1 VDGVVEVQGGRLR
14 GVRRRGLWS
23 FSGIPY
29 AGSAAGARRWRPPEA
44 PTPWTGV
51 KECDRFGPIAP
62 QVPGMVEMSLGGEPD
77 DQSED
82 CLSLNVWT
90 PELDGGRRPVM
101 VWIHGGSFVSG
112 SGAGTLYR
120 GGALA
125 RERDVVVV
133 TVNYRLGI
141 LGFLAHPAL
150 EDPGQSWLD
159 GAPWAGVG
167 NWGLA
172 DQVAALLWV
181 HHHIIEFGGDPG
193 NVTLFGESAGGM
205 SVASLLAAPAAQGL
219 FHRAIVESGPPY
231 TYSAEQASKRA
242 EQLAAHIGVPMT
254 RQSLERVP
262 ADELVRAVAELGQ
275 VGGADDDSGLI
286 MMPVVDGGL
295 LRARP
300 KEAVS
305 SGSAS
310 KVPLLIGTNRDESSF
325 FAVGNAALG
334 SLDHDGLRRWMR
346 RLTPD
351 PDMIDELINTVHSAR
366 AGRGEA
372 VTPRDLWVAIATEFV
387 FRMPTVRFAD
397 AHSAAAGLDVGTYCY
412 LFTWETPAFG
422 GALGS
427 CHALEIPFVFGT
439 VNNPVVHA
447 FSGGGDQ
454 AFALS
459 AIMGDAWTSHA
470 RSGRPSSPNG
480 RGGSS
485 ERLEWPR
492 WDRGRRPTTVLG
504 PWADDGGLRHQVD
517 RPRNEELEAVIRAD
531 LQPVGFGARSQ
542 RDNDLADPHKEG
554 TGT

>member
-1 VDGVVEVQGGRLR
+1 
-14 GVRRRGLWS
+14 
-23 FSGIPY
+23 
-29 AGSAAGARRWRPPEA
+29 
-44 PTPWTGV
+44 
-51 KECDRFGPIAP
+51 
-62 QVPGMVEMSLGGEPD
+62 MVEMSLGGEPD
-77 DQSED
+77 EQSED

-120 GGALA
+120 GGTLA

-133 TVNYRLGI
+133 TINYRLGI

-159 GAPWAGVG
+159 GAPWSGIG

-172 DQVAALLWV
+172 DQVTALVWV
-181 HHHIIEFGGDPG
+181 HRHIMEFGGDPG

-205 SVASLLAAPAAQGL
+205 GVASLLGAPSAQGL

-231 TYSAEQASKRA
+231 TYSAEHASKRA
-242 EQLAAHIGVPMT
+242 EQLANHLGVPMT

-262 ADELVRAVAELGQ
+262 AGELVRAVAEVGQ
-275 VGGADDDSGLI
+275 AGGGDDSGLI

-295 LRARP
+295 LRAHP
-300 KEAVS
+300 QEAVS

-310 KVPLLIGTNRDESSF
+310 DVPLLIGTNRDESSF
-325 FAVGNAALG
+325 FTVGNAALR

-351 PDMIDELINTVHSAR
+351 PDMIDELINTVRLAR
-366 AGRGEA
+366 AGRGER
-372 VTPRDLWVAIATEFV
+372 VTSQDLWVAIATEFV
-387 FRMPTVRFAD
+387 FRLPTVRFAD
-397 AHSAAAGLDVGTYCY
+397 AHAAAAGPDVGTYCY

-439 VNNPVVHA
+439 VHNPVVHA

-454 AFALS
+454 SFALS

-470 RSGRPSSPNG
+470 RFGEPSSPIG
-480 RGGSS
+480 LDGSS
-485 ERLEWPR
+485 DRLEWPQ
-492 WDRGRRPTTVLG
+492 WDRERRPTTVLG
-504 PWADDGGLRHQVD
+504 PWPGGEGLSHKAD
-517 RPRNEELEAVIRAD
+517 RPRNEELEAVAIAD
-531 LQPVGFGARSQ
+531 LQRFGFDPRS
-542 RDNDLADPHKEG
+542 
-554 TGT
+554 